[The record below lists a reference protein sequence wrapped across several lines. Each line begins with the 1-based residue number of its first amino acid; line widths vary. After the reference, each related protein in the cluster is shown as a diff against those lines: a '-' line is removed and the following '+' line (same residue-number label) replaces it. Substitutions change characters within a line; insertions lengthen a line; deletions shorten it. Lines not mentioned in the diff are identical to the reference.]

1 MNAADRIR
9 WHREVEAE
17 GNAEVTIEQQW
28 AEKLHALLS
37 SHPSTDEIHRVL
49 RIAYI
54 TGYNDALRADIKR
67 MG

>member
-49 RIAYI
+49 RIA
-54 TGYNDALRADIKR
+54 
-67 MG
+67 

>member
-37 SHPSTDEIHRVL
+37 NNPSTDEIHRVL

-54 TGYNDALRADIKR
+54 TGYNDALRSQIER